1 MKEKEKVE
9 ESKHI
14 DGKLKTFLQQAYND
28 ETVKEY
34 TLAGCNL
41 SETRT

>member
-9 ESKHI
+9 ESMRI
-14 DGKLKTFLQQAYND
+14 DGKMKIFLQQAYND
-28 ETVKEY
+28 VTGKEY